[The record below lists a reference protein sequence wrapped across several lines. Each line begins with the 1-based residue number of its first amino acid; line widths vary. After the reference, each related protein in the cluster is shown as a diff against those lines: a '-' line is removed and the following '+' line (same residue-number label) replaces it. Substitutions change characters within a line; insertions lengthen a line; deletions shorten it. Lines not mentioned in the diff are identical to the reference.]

1 MSAAPA
7 VRYAVFA
14 PSTTG
19 VTADPTWVRD
29 YAQAAEGLGFESLVV
44 VEHTV
49 VVRGYARAYP
59 YAVDGEMAIED
70 DTDVPDP
77 LALLGFLA
85 GCTTTIG
92 LATGVLVL
100 PNHHPVPLA
109 KRVATLDALSG
120 GRVRLCVGMGWMREE
135 VEACGAPFDVRGR
148 RGDEQIAVLRAL
160 WSGEPTDFDGEF
172 FSLSQ
177 AICRPARQVPIH
189 VGGHSVAAARRA
201 GRLGDGLQ
209 PLGVA
214 GDDLRRLV
222 DEMHRAAAEAGRD
235 PAALELSLGHLVGR
249 VDADKAA
256 RLAALGA
263 HRVVL
268 DPTPTTDLAAAVDE
282 LTACAARLGLS

>member
-1 MSAAPA
+1 
-7 VRYAVFA
+7 VKYAVIA
-14 PSTTG
+14 PGTTG
-19 VTADPTWVRD
+19 VAADPVWIRD

-49 VVRGYARAYP
+49 VIRGSAREHP
-59 YAVDGEMAIED
+59 YAAGGEMANSD
-70 DTDVPDP
+70 DCDLPDP
-77 LALLGFLA
+77 LAVLGFLS
-85 GCTTTIG
+85 GCTSTLG

-109 KRVATLDALSG
+109 KRVATLDALAG

-135 VEACGAPFDVRGR
+135 IEACGAPFDARGR
-148 RGDEQIAVLRAL
+148 RGDEQIEVLRAL
-160 WSGEPTDFDGEF
+160 WTGEPVDHKGEF
-172 FSLSQ
+172 FAFEQ

-201 GRLGDGLQ
+201 GRIGDGLQ

-222 DEMHRAAAEAGRD
+222 DEMHTAAVDAGRD

-249 VDADKAA
+249 VDADKAEK
-256 RLAALGA
+256 LASLGA

-268 DPTPTTDLAAAVDE
+268 DPTPTTDLAAAVEE
-282 LTACAARLGLS
+282 LTSCADRLGLT